1 MLNVAIKTLTGNGLP
16 VEAQP
21 WAREVDRFIRD
32 EDARKQMLA
41 RTGNQALVAA
51 GTAITTAAN
60 SAAAQSYALA
70 QQRRIPATLNT
81 ADVEL
86 EVSAYFEAS
95 GSPSGRIDATVTPSD
110 LDVDGNPL
118 IPVRYQ
124 MWGRVFYPDATLEGD
139 RTTIGF
145 GPNYQLLATSPTTNL
160 RADSLQCGVQYQ
172 LRFTSVSSF
181 DVPGV
186 LSDWLDA
193 TPPAT
198 LDAMA
203 PPNPAT
209 LATGAGMLVV
219 TWDGLFDVS
228 QPSSQFRHVYALVS
242 VAGENAWERMGSA
255 LVRGGGSIQISGLTV
270 GDDYDVTLVAVDS
283 LDGETAPSAVR
294 TIALLGVEQAHL
306 SPELTT
312 AISAAGGNTVTSSL
326 TAPDVDGT
334 AIGDVWFQH
343 GSTNNV
349 IAQWH
354 WGAAGW
360 VEQTLSHEVISSVD
374 LGTAT
379 VGTLHGDY
387 ITARTLKANAF
398 EAGTITANEL
408 SPTIGDSLDI
418 SANESVNIIIGRQD
432 ATDVT
437 ADELAGS
444 LSQTQDRFH
453 FGEDGLLISEST
465 GSMSLALRSG
475 QIEILNNGAPQST
488 WTDGQMEVD
497 SFIGRQ
503 LVLGAHK
510 LERRVDDAGNDL
522 PETIV
527 RAL

>member
-41 RTGNQALVAA
+41 RTGNQALIAA

-70 QQRRIPATLNT
+70 QQRRIPATLDT
-81 ADVEL
+81 ADVDL
-86 EVSAYFEAS
+86 TVSAYFEAS

-124 MWGRVFYPDATLEGD
+124 MWGRVFYPDATLDGD

-172 LRFTSVSSF
+172 LRFTSISSF

-198 LDAMA
+198 LDAMDI
-203 PPNPAT
+203 PNPPT
-209 LATGAGMLVV
+209 LATGAGVLVI
-219 TWDGLFDVS
+219 TWDGLFGVA
-228 QPSSQFRHVYALVS
+228 QPSSQFRHTYALVS
-242 VAGENAWERMGSA
+242 TSGDANWERKGAA
-255 LVRGGGSIQISGLTV
+255 LVRGGGSIQVSGLTV
-270 GDDYDVTLVAVDS
+270 GADYDVVLVSVDS
-283 LDGETAPSAVR
+283 LDGETAQSSME
-294 TIALLGVEQAHL
+294 TITLLGIEEAQL
-306 SPELTT
+306 SPALVST
-312 AISAAGGNTVTSSL
+312 INSAGGGNNITFSL
-326 TAPDVDGT
+326 AAPDVDGT
-334 AIGDVWFQH
+334 SPGDIWFQRDVNQSIISQWSWS
-343 GSTNNV
+343 GSAWT
-349 IAQWH
+349 Q
-354 WGAAGW
+354 
-360 VEQTLSHEVISSVD
+360 QTLNHEVISSID

-379 VGTLHGDY
+379 VGTLNGDY

-408 SPTIGDSLDI
+408 APTVGDELDI
-418 SANESVNIIIGRQD
+418 SANNAINIIVGRQD
-432 ATDVT
+432 DLDATTDDI
-437 ADELAGS
+437 ADS
-444 LSQTQDRFH
+444 LEATQTRFRY
-453 FGEDGLLISEST
+453 GADGLEVSDPDQ
-465 GSMSLALRSG
+465 SMSLAVRAG
-475 QIEILNNGAPQST
+475 RIEILDNGAAVSY
-488 WTDGQMEVD
+488 WNSGQMFVD
-497 SFIGRQ
+497 SFVGSEV
-503 LVLGAHK
+503 VLGAHK
-510 LERRVDDAGNDL
+510 IERRAGA
-522 PETIV
+522 PGQTVV